1 MPPVGFFLF
10 FIVFSF
16 SCVFP
21 DVKWD
26 EIPDLCTSMLPM
38 SVVRIPDTV
47 GFSRRRHRKSGLFL
61 RDDDNL
67 NLLNELLRLRILHQR
82 KPEPFLPEV
91 LD

>member
-10 FIVFSF
+10 FTVFSF

-26 EIPDLCTSMLPM
+26 EIPDLCTSMPPM
-38 SVVRIPDTV
+38 SVVSIPDTV
-47 GFSRRRHRKSGLFL
+47 GISRHRHRKTSLFL

-67 NLLNELLRLRILHQR
+67 NLLNEFLRLRILHQR
-82 KPEPFLPEV
+82 EPEPLLP
-91 LD
+91 